1 MNRILTAQFLRIF
14 YYPILLLLSISQ
26 VNAQS
31 APVKASAPVVSA
43 APSVV
48 ITPGNVERTIKAE
61 LQKKLG
67 TSANVKG
74 VVPTP
79 VAGIYE
85 VQVGNEI
92 VYTDATVKY
101 LIQGNLLELASGKNL
116 TEIRQSDL
124 NRIRWA
130 DLLPSNAIKD
140 VRGNGS
146 RQLAIFAD
154 PNCGYCKRLEKA
166 LQPLDNIT
174 IYTYLIP
181 ILSPDSTQKSKQIW
195 CATDPLKA
203 WHDWMIN
210 GISPTG
216 KADCATPI
224 EKTKR

>member
-1 MNRILTAQFLRIF
+1 MNRILTAHFLRIF

-67 TSANVKG
+67 ASANVKG

-92 VYTDATVKY
+92 VYTDATAKY
-101 LIQGNLLELASGKNL
+101 LIQVTQGSNYQVSEIMVIQDGTNTYMTEFAVIETNGVLATFTSSIATTNAVLTVTMGSATSATINIQRTLL
-116 TEIRQSDL
+116 
-124 NRIRWA
+124 
-130 DLLPSNAIKD
+130 
-140 VRGNGS
+140 VV
-146 RQLAIFAD
+146 
-154 PNCGYCKRLEKA
+154 
-166 LQPLDNIT
+166 
-174 IYTYLIP
+174 
-181 ILSPDSTQKSKQIW
+181 
-195 CATDPLKA
+195 
-203 WHDWMIN
+203 
-210 GISPTG
+210 
-216 KADCATPI
+216 
-224 EKTKR
+224 